1 LFLCGQ
7 NEQKTATAARKLRAD
22 GYFHNVHQAIRDSR
36 VQSLVLALP
45 HHLHRPVAEEALAH
59 GKHVFVEKPIAT
71 SLDDADAVIRAAEEH
86 ERILMVGDSMQWR
99 PSIISAKACIDR
111 GDIGTPLYFAVT
123 SCGIRSVSG
132 WRARQDQMGG
142 GIMIDVGVHYIRSLR
157 LIMGEPDSVLATR
170 AKQIQRSISAEDS
183 AHLLFTSKAG
193 WEANMLF
200 SWTCNA
206 GNLPDIVVMGDEG
219 TIHLWPARHY
229 YDYYPK
235 NPPFPA
241 SLIRKV
247 RPSWLQQKLWHPVM
261 ARERRWMNCTDLLGY
276 SSELEAF
283 VRAVANGR
291 KSPIDP
297 RESRRDLQI
306 ALGCHDSLQSGR
318 QIPIPARREI
328 GHHLVA

>member
-328 GHHLVA
+328 GHHRVA